1 MGLSD
6 TRTKQLNTSPFWHL
20 IVPFMILLILLF
32 IFFMV
37 YTMPDWALEC
47 NTDLL
52 PVRRMVQRLSK
63 NTPA

>member
-1 MGLSD
+1 MALAD

-32 IFFMV
+32 IIYVVF
-37 YTMPDWALEC
+37 TMPDWALDCKAE
-47 NTDLL
+47 LL
-52 PVRRMVQRLSK
+52 PLRSLAQKISK